1 MYRHHRILSLVLLFF
16 SLSAYAE
23 NADRDMV
30 TWANFNYIR
39 SVASS
44 IDHVYF
50 ATSQGITR
58 YNKVEDRW
66 ELPLTGTEN
75 IDDRDIQRVWI
86 DGFDQKLY
94 ASTSLGLFEYNLL
107 FTRWYSI
114 GELPDLNNL
123 SRHVTAPEIMFPPP
137 AFNYNGGGIL
147 IDPTG
152 RTYDFTDVLDDNSGM
167 LWIGT
172 WGYGALTAPTASNLL
187 DLLPFGLIQ
196 NPVNALY
203 YDGERLWI
211 SGHTLGSVRTG
222 ISVMDV
228 DRFEFSYLESG
239 LTPDFPT
246 LDVNCLAGDKYS
258 VYIGTELGLYEFDR
272 DHESYHRIFGNSIQ
286 LEEDNVLSLLVSG
299 DSVFAGTEQGL
310 NMFNI
315 AKDST
320 YLVYPGEL
328 GASIIY
334 DMEAVDSD
342 IWLATNGGAYRM
354 ERSTGKLQI
363 FQDPDLV
370 LLGRVY
376 DIQQNGNDLWF
387 SSDDGLLRLDM
398 TTGDTQPIRSVVQR
412 TDSRALAVNDDV
424 VAIASDRGL
433 TLIDYHRDPVR
444 RRDFTTD
451 DGLPSNN
458 VNTLIMDGDYL
469 WVGTDY
475 GLTRFW
481 WANPSRVD

>member
-1 MYRHHRILSLVLLFF
+1 MRLRTLILLLVLPIPALPTQ
-16 SLSAYAE
+16 AE
-23 NADRDMV
+23 DANRDMV

-39 SVASS
+39 SIASS

-50 ATSQGITR
+50 GTSQGITR
-58 YNKVEDRW
+58 YDKVEHRW

-94 ASTSLGLFEYNLL
+94 ASTSTGLYEYNLL
-107 FTRWYSI
+107 FSRWYSA

-123 SRHVTAPEIMFPPP
+123 SRHVAAPEVMFPPP
-137 AFNYNGGGIL
+137 AFNYNSSGIL

-152 RTYDFTDVLDDNSGM
+152 RLFDFTDVLDDNSGM

-196 NPVNALY
+196 NPVHTLF

-211 SGHTLGSVRTG
+211 SGHTQGNVRTG

-228 DRFEFSYLESG
+228 DSYEFSYLESG

-246 LDVNCLAGDKYS
+246 LDINCLTGDEYA
-258 VYIGTELGLYEFDR
+258 VFIGTEMGLYEFDR
-272 DHESYHRIFGNSIQ
+272 ERETYDRIFGNSIEI
-286 LEEDNVLSLLVSG
+286 EEDNVLSLLVTG
-299 DSVFAGTEQGL
+299 DSVFAGTEEGL
-310 NMFNI
+310 RMYDI
-315 AKDST
+315 TKDST

-328 GASIIY
+328 GASVIY
-334 DMEAVDSD
+334 DLAWVDSD
-342 IWLATNGGAYRM
+342 IWIASSGGAFRLDM
-354 ERSTGKLQI
+354 ASEKLQV

-376 DIQQNGNDLWF
+376 DIEQNGDDLWF
-387 SSDDGLLRLDM
+387 SSDDGLLRLNM
-398 TTGDTQPIRSVVQR
+398 ATGDTQPIRSAVQR

-424 VAIASDRGL
+424 VAIASDRGV
-433 TLIDYHRDPVR
+433 TLIDYHQDPVR

-451 DGLPSNN
+451 DGLPSNV
-458 VNTLIMDGDYL
+458 VNTLIMDGEYI
-469 WVGTDY
+469 WIGTDY